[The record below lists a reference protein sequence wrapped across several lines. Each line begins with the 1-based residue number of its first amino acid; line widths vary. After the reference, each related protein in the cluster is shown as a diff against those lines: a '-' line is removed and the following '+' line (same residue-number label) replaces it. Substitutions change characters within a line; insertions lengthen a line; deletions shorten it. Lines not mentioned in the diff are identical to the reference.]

1 MAHRH
6 PPHPYFTREVCR
18 RGILQEP
25 FRLIDVG
32 VRGGIGEHWLH
43 FGDHLHA
50 WGFDPLYEQGVG
62 PLIEAN
68 KYPER
73 IHYLNFGIA
82 DEDGFRAFKFYGNNP
97 SSSHFVA
104 SNGTDAVDETW
115 QSVPIRRLDSLV
127 SDGTIGPIDFMK
139 MDAETYEIEILRGA
153 QQFFATSA
161 IFGVESETHFLRTQR
176 NPRSH
181 FVELYEQLAPYRFSV
196 YDSGAHRVPRSP
208 LVHGFP
214 QEVEDGT
221 YMFRPTGRA
230 CIFDFLFLHESFD
243 DGAQQKEIGVDR
255 LIKMI
260 ATAETYN
267 LHDVGLDILF
277 ANQERLGRRFDVEE
291 AADWLVR
298 EHEHST
304 LTYHQYRTRTIPA
317 RHEPPDTDQF
327 TYEGRGR
334 TDTVIPEHPKNV
346 TRHHGASI
354 MRISPRHGAGAT
366 ELHMRVLLNCHC
378 SEPNSVRVAV
388 FQDDSERPLSVL
400 TEHLIEAEL
409 TLIDQDFVAS
419 VANTS
424 HPPVFEIRVGLAHC
438 GGTLSLN
445 HVPGQDG
452 GAAFSSAVRLRW
464 LSAEKD
470 IGAAGS
476 ASQALKQIGRV

>member
-1 MAHRH
+1 LAHRH
-6 PPHPYFTREVCR
+6 PACPYFTREVCS

-32 VRGGIGEHWLH
+32 VRGGIGEHWLY

-50 WGFDPLYEQGVG
+50 WGFDPLYDEGVA
-62 PLIEAN
+62 PLIKAN

-73 IHYLNFGIA
+73 IHYLNFGLA

-104 SNGTDAVDETW
+104 SNGSDAVDETW
-115 QSVPIRRLDSLV
+115 QSIPIRRLDSLV
-127 SDGTIGPIDFMK
+127 SEGTIGPIDFMK

-153 QQFFATSA
+153 QHFFATSG

-181 FVELYEQLAPYRFSV
+181 FVELYEQLAPYCFSV

-214 QEVEDGT
+214 QEAEGGT
-221 YMFRPTGRA
+221 YTFRPAGRA
-230 CIFDFLFLHESFD
+230 CVFDFLFLHESFD
-243 DGAQQKEIGVDR
+243 DAAQQKEISVDR

-267 LHDVGLDILF
+267 LQDVGLDILF
-277 ANQERLGRRFDVEE
+277 ANQERLAQRLDVEQ

-304 LTYHQYRTRTIPA
+304 LTYHQYRTRTVPA
-317 RHEPPDTDQF
+317 RHESPHTDQF
-327 TYEGRGR
+327 TYEARGR
-334 TDTVIPEHPKNV
+334 TDSVIPEHPNKV
-346 TRHHGASI
+346 TRHDGAAI
-354 MRISPRHGAGAT
+354 MRVSPRRGAGST
-366 ELHMRVLLNCHC
+366 ELHIRILLNCHC

-388 FQDDSERPLSVL
+388 FQDDRERPVAVL
-400 TEHLIEAEL
+400 TEQLIEAGL
-409 TLIDQDFVAS
+409 TSIDQGFVAS
-419 VANTS
+419 VADSS
-424 HPPVFEIRVGLAHC
+424 HPPVLEIRVGLARP
-438 GGTLSLN
+438 GGILSLN

-452 GAAFSSAVRLRW
+452 GAAFSSTVRLRW
-464 LSAEKD
+464 LSAEKN
-470 IGAAGS
+470 IGPTGPAN
-476 ASQALKQIGRV
+476 QALRQIDPV